1 MAQKGAGRGQHTRSH
16 LDYDEVEGIRYS
28 STTESLVNECL
39 CSSDGWVALVPV
51 EVIASAP
58 EVELSLM
65 GGRGGNATNGIGLT
79 PPMHSKALGDW
90 SSSTAGAGAAA

>member
-28 STTESLVNECL
+28 SITESLVNECL
-39 CSSDGWVALVPV
+39 CSLGGWVALVPV

-58 EVELSLM
+58 EVELDLLE
-65 GGRGGNATNGIGLT
+65 GEERK
-79 PPMHSKALGDW
+79 PPVE
-90 SSSTAGAGAAA
+90 

>member
-28 STTESLVNECL
+28 SITESLVNECL
-39 CSSDGWVALVPV
+39 CSLDGWVALVPV

-65 GGRGGNATNGIGLT
+65 GGEEET
-79 PPMHSKALGDW
+79 PPMELG
-90 SSSTAGAGAAA
+90 SPRQCTPRR